1 MIEDISKNIVELKQ
15 EFRRIYSG
23 SSHIQEI
30 IPLTESDSF
39 PITKTKL
46 KSLHLFATQNPIYYN
61 SYEQKINDVE
71 CMVYEGDINKY
82 WLNSIGQDSSYQPFS
97 PTWILSAF
105 LITSNAKELGYSQI
119 LDIGSGDG
127 RIAYCAKVLGLKSHA
142 IEIDKTLVD
151 LQKSLCN
158 LTSTEFDPVCADAV
172 KFDYSELNL
181 QKPAFFIGGLAQ
193 MGGDVLATNII
204 LNLDSELKQK
214 TGMVFAGS
222 YSEKYSFVDTSEGGW
237 GALISKHN
245 LKIRKSVFLPT
256 VWSFNQTIDTSYIFT
271 DFE

>member
-1 MIEDISKNIVELKQ
+1 MIEHIAKNLVELKQ

-30 IPLTESDSF
+30 IPLAESNSF
-39 PITKTKL
+39 PISQNELKL
-46 KSLHLFATQNPIYYN
+46 LHLFTTKNPIYYN
-61 SYEQKINDVE
+61 SYEQKINKIE
-71 CMVYEGDINKY
+71 CVVYEGDINKY
-82 WLNSIGQDSSYQPFS
+82 WLNSIGQNSSYQPFS
-97 PTWILSAF
+97 PTWVLSAF
-105 LITSNAKELGYSQI
+105 LMVSIAKELGYSQI

-127 RIAYCAKVLGLKSHA
+127 RIAYCAKVLGLESYA
-142 IEIDKTLVD
+142 IEIDDMLVD

-158 LTSTEFDPVCADAV
+158 LTNTDFHPISADAV
-172 KFDYSELNL
+172 KFDYDELNL